1 MNIEIDMLGDHGI
14 KKKNMMTKEQK
25 RILISYFLD
34 NIKHPYVNNQ
44 TKKELMSE
52 TGLKVDQ
59 IANWFMNVR
68 KRLWLPTLRK
78 NRNIT
83 QKRLREMIQ
92 LKFEQDILEQ
102 YVGNGP
108 EYDIKEEQ
116 VTDLHSKPEPKS
128 VEDDNP
134 MNFTPSLKLRKR
146 EHKMQEKIKARSSES
161 CGSPHLKERSEDEAD
176 DDWKQSQ
183 IEFFEKHNNIQV
195 GQVD

>member
-1 MNIEIDMLGDHGI
+1 MDMLGEHGI

-44 TKKELMSE
+44 TKKELMAE

-92 LKFEQDILEQ
+92 LKFEQDILE
-102 YVGNGP
+102 
-108 EYDIKEEQ
+108 
-116 VTDLHSKPEPKS
+116 
-128 VEDDNP
+128 
-134 MNFTPSLKLRKR
+134 
-146 EHKMQEKIKARSSES
+146 
-161 CGSPHLKERSEDEAD
+161 
-176 DDWKQSQ
+176 
-183 IEFFEKHNNIQV
+183 
-195 GQVD
+195 